1 MKYIAEGATITNRLL
16 FLDGRVKKD
25 IMGGG
30 GFYAYTAL
38 RMCTDDC
45 LYLSSV
51 GKDFDD
57 FYGAWFDEN
66 HCSKDGLFVR
76 TEKTMY
82 NDLKYFPD
90 GSYIEYSIY
99 GTKYTDEELAEM
111 RRNGI
116 MYLPD
121 EDPEIHRLN
130 YLTLEDYAHFMDDAK
145 GLYTSQALTEEND
158 EILLAHKKNGCKVM
172 WEIPA
177 TSLDEAHAVYEQGGI
192 EGLKH
197 YLRAIDILS
206 INGNECAIIFGVER
220 DEEIIELLKKLDLPI
235 YYRVGTKGAYM
246 IADGRDYFVPMIST
260 VPKEEEID
268 PTGCGNSST
277 GAALWAW
284 CEGYDPLMTCV
295 IGNVV
300 ASYNVRQ
307 YGPFLDMSEST
318 RSEMMATAQMIYDQ
332 LRGERNDG

>member
-1 MKYIAEGATITNRLL
+1 MKYIADGATITNRLL
-16 FLDGRVKKD
+16 FLDGRVKDK

-45 LYLSSV
+45 LFLSSV

-57 FYGAWFDEN
+57 FYGAWFEKN
-66 HCSKDGLFVR
+66 HCSREGLFVR
-76 TEKTMY
+76 LEKTMF

-99 GTKYTDEELAEM
+99 GKKYTDEQLAEM
-111 RRNGI
+111 RKSG
-116 MYLPD
+116 LVFLGE
-121 EDPEIHRLN
+121 EDPEERAKQALN
-130 YLTLEDYAHFMDDAK
+130 CEDVVPFMDDAK
-145 GLYTSQALTEEND
+145 GIYTSQALTDENS
-158 EILLAHKKNGCKVM
+158 ELLMEHKKNGCQIM

-177 TSLDEAHAVYEQGGI
+177 TSVEIAHQKYVEGGI

-197 YLRAIDILS
+197 YLRAVDILS
-206 INGNECAIIFGVER
+206 INRNECSIIFEANT
-220 DEEIIELLKKLDLPI
+220 DEEILPLLKALDLPV
-235 YYRVGTKGAYM
+235 YYRVGTDGAYM
-246 IADGRDYFVPMIST
+246 IAEGKEYFVPMIST
-260 VPKEEEID
+260 VEKEKEID

-277 GAALWAW
+277 GAVLWAW

-307 YGPFLDMSEST
+307 YGPFLDMSQEI
-318 RSEMMATAQMIYDQ
+318 REEMLKTAKEIYDKLKGQ
-332 LRGERNDG
+332 RNE

>member
-16 FLDGRVKKD
+16 FLDGRVKED

-57 FYGAWFDEN
+57 FYGAWFDAN
-66 HCSKDGLFVR
+66 GCSRDGLFVR

-99 GTKYTDEELAEM
+99 GRKYTDQELADL
-111 RRNGI
+111 RKSGV
-116 MYLPD
+116 MYLPV
-121 EDPEIHRLN
+121 EDPDEQRRH
-130 YLTLEDYAHFMDDAK
+130 YLTLRDCLPFMDVAK
-145 GLYTSQALTEEND
+145 GMYTSQHLTEENT
-158 EILLAHKKNGCKVM
+158 ELMLEHKKNGCQIM
-172 WEIPA
+172 WEIPS
-177 TSLDEAHAVYEQGGI
+177 TSIEAAHQKYLEGGI

-206 INGNECAIIFGVER
+206 INRNECSIIFGVNT
-220 DEEIIELLKKLDLPI
+220 DEEILPLLKALELPV
-235 YYRVGTKGAYM
+235 YYRVGTDGAYM
-246 IADGRDYFVPMIST
+246 IADQKEYFVPMIST
-260 VPKEEEID
+260 VEKEKEID

-307 YGPFLDMSEST
+307 YGPFLDMSEET
-318 RSEMMATAQMIYDQ
+318 REEMLQTAQEIYDK
-332 LRGERNDG
+332 LKGKTDE

>member
-1 MKYIAEGATITNRLL
+1 MKYIAEGSTITNRLL
-16 FLDGRVKKD
+16 FLDGRVQTD

-45 LYLSSV
+45 LFVSSV

-57 FYGAWFDEN
+57 FYGAWFERN
-66 HCSKDGLFVR
+66 HCSKDGLYFRV
-76 TEKTMY
+76 EKTEY
-82 NDLKYFPD
+82 NELKYFPD

-99 GTKYTDEELAEM
+99 GDKFTEEELQQM
-111 RRNGI
+111 RKDGI
-116 MYLPD
+116 MYVPD
-121 EDPEIHRLN
+121 QDPYVRENRSLRVQDV
-130 YLTLEDYAHFMDDAK
+130 TCFMDDAK
-145 GLYTSQALTEEND
+145 GLYTSKELTDEVTEE
-158 EILLAHKKNGCKVM
+158 LLAHKQGGCRIM

-177 TSLDEAHAVYEQGGI
+177 SVLNEVRDVYAGGGM

-197 YLRAIDILS
+197 YLRAVDILS
-206 INGNECAIIFGVER
+206 INRNECALIFGVDTDR
-220 DEEIIELLKKLDLPI
+220 EIIPMLKQLGIPV
-235 YYRVGTKGAYM
+235 YYRVGTDGAYM
-246 IADGRDYFVPMIST
+246 IAEGKDYFVPMIST
-260 VPKEEEID
+260 VEKEKEID

-307 YGPFLDMSEST
+307 YGPFLDMSQET
-318 RSEMMATAQMIYDQ
+318 REEMLHTAQEIYDKLKGQ
-332 LRGERNDG
+332 KNE

>member
-16 FLDGRVKKD
+16 FLDGRVKED

-57 FYGAWFDEN
+57 FYGAWFDAN
-66 HCSKDGLFVR
+66 SCSRDGLFVR

-99 GTKYTDEELAEM
+99 GRKYTDEELAEL
-111 RRNGI
+111 RRSGI
-116 MYLPD
+116 MYLPV
-121 EDPEIHRLN
+121 EDPVEQRKH
-130 YLTLEDYAHFMDDAK
+130 YLTLEDCLPFMDEAK
-145 GLYTSQALTEEND
+145 GMYTSQALTEENTRLML
-158 EILLAHKKNGCKVM
+158 EHKKNGCQIM
-172 WEIPA
+172 WEIPS
-177 TSLDEAHAVYEQGGI
+177 TSLETAHQKYLEGGI

-206 INGNECAIIFGVER
+206 INRNECEIIFEKEN
-220 DEEIIELLKKLDLPI
+220 DEQIIPLLKQLELPV
-235 YYRVGTKGAYM
+235 YYRVGTDGAYM
-246 IADGRDYFVPMIST
+246 IADHQEYFVPMIST
-260 VPKEEEID
+260 VEKEKEID

-307 YGPFLDMSEST
+307 YGPFLDMSEEN
-318 RSEMMATAQMIYDQ
+318 RKQMIKISEEIYEKLKAGQ
-332 LRGERNDG
+332 TL

>member
-1 MKYIAEGATITNRLL
+1 MKYIAEGSTITNRLL
-16 FLDGRVKKD
+16 FLDGRVKAD

-45 LYLSSV
+45 LFLSSV

-57 FYGAWFDEN
+57 FYGAWFDQN
-66 HCSKDGLFVR
+66 RCSREGLYYRVER
-76 TEKTMY
+76 TEY
-82 NDLKYFPD
+82 NELKYFPD

-99 GTKYTDEELAEM
+99 GDPFSEEELQTM
-111 RRNGI
+111 RRQGI
-116 MYLPD
+116 MYVPD
-121 EDPEIHRLN
+121 KDPEVRKNLVLN
-130 YLTLEDYAHFMDDAK
+130 VEDITKFMDDAK
-145 GLYTSQALTEEND
+145 GLYTSKPLND
-158 EILLAHKKNGCKVM
+158 EVSEELMKHKQGGCKIM

-177 TSLDEAHAVYEQGGI
+177 SVLNDVNDIYLEGGI
-192 EGLKH
+192 EAVQH
-197 YLRAIDILS
+197 HLRAVDILS
-206 INGNECAIIFGVER
+206 INRNECALIFGVDT
-220 DEEIIELLKKLDLPI
+220 DEKILPLLKELKIPV
-235 YYRVGTKGAYM
+235 YYRVGTDGAYM
-246 IADGRDYFVPMIST
+246 IAEGKDYFVPMIST
-260 VPKEEEID
+260 VEKEKEID

-307 YGPFLDMSEST
+307 YGPFLDLSEET
-318 RSEMMATAQMIYDQ
+318 REEMFKTAQDIYEK
-332 LRGERNDG
+332 LKGNTNE

>member
-1 MKYIAEGATITNRLL
+1 MKYIADGATITNRLL
-16 FLDGRVKKD
+16 FLDGRVKDK

-45 LYLSSV
+45 LFLSSV

-57 FYGAWFDEN
+57 FYGDWFEKN
-66 HCSKDGLFVR
+66 RCSREGLFVR
-76 TEKTMY
+76 LEKTMF

-99 GTKYTDEELAEM
+99 GKKYTDEQLADM
-111 RRNGI
+111 RKSG
-116 MYLPD
+116 LVFLGE
-121 EDPEIHRLN
+121 EDPVERAKQSLSCA
-130 YLTLEDYAHFMDDAK
+130 DVVPFMDDAK
-145 GLYTSQALTEEND
+145 GIYTSQALTDENS
-158 EILLAHKKNGCKVM
+158 ELLMEHKKGGCQIM

-177 TSLDEAHAVYEQGGI
+177 TSVETAHQKYLEGGI

-197 YLRAIDILS
+197 YLRAVDILS
-206 INGNECAIIFGVER
+206 INRNECSIIFEV
-220 DEEIIELLKKLDLPI
+220 DTDKEILPLLKALELPV
-235 YYRVGTKGAYM
+235 YYRVGTDGAYM
-246 IADGRDYFVPMIST
+246 IAEGKEYFVPMIST
-260 VPKEEEID
+260 VEKEKEID

-307 YGPFLDMSEST
+307 YGPFLDMSQEI
-318 RSEMMATAQMIYDQ
+318 REEMLHTAQEIYDK
-332 LRGERNDG
+332 LKGKTDE

>member
-16 FLDGRVKKD
+16 FLDGRVKED

-57 FYGAWFDEN
+57 FYGAWFDAN
-66 HCSKDGLFVR
+66 SCSRDGLFVR

-99 GTKYTDEELAEM
+99 GRKYTDEELAEL
-111 RRNGI
+111 RRSGI
-116 MYLPD
+116 MYLPV
-121 EDPEIHRLN
+121 EDPVEQRKQ
-130 YLTLEDYAHFMDDAK
+130 YLTLEDCLPFMDEAK
-145 GLYTSQALTEEND
+145 GMYTSQALTEENTRLML
-158 EILLAHKKNGCKVM
+158 EHKKNGCQIM
-172 WEIPA
+172 WEIPS
-177 TSLDEAHAVYEQGGI
+177 TSLETAHQKYLEGGI

-206 INGNECAIIFGVER
+206 INRNECEIIFEKEN
-220 DEEIIELLKKLDLPI
+220 DEQIIPLLKQLELPV
-235 YYRVGTKGAYM
+235 YYRVGTDGAYM
-246 IADGRDYFVPMIST
+246 IADHQEYFVPMIST
-260 VPKEEEID
+260 VEKEKEID

-307 YGPFLDMSEST
+307 YGPFLDMSEEN
-318 RSEMMATAQMIYDQ
+318 RKQMIKISEEIYEK
-332 LRGERNDG
+332 LKAGEPL

>member
-16 FLDGRVKKD
+16 FLDGRVQED

-30 GFYAYTAL
+30 GFYAYTGIRL
-38 RMCTDDC
+38 LCDDC
-45 LYLSSV
+45 LFLSSV
-51 GKDFDD
+51 GKDFDK
-57 FYGAWFDEN
+57 FYGDWFRKN
-66 HCSKDGLFVR
+66 KCSEEGLFYKLD
-76 TEKTMY
+76 KTMY

-99 GTKYTDEELAEM
+99 GKKYTDEQLADM
-111 RRNGI
+111 RKSG
-116 MYLPD
+116 LVFLGEEDPD
-121 EDPEIHRLN
+121 ELKKQK
-130 YLTLEDYAHFMDDAK
+130 LELSEYVHFLDEAK
-145 GLYTSQALTEEND
+145 GLYTSQALTDENS
-158 EILLAHKKNGCKVM
+158 ELFIKHKVNGCKIM

-177 TSLDEAHAVYEQGGI
+177 TSVEIAHQKYLEGGI

-197 YLRAIDILS
+197 YLRAVDILS
-206 INGNECAIIFGVER
+206 INRNESSIIFEKET
-220 DEEIIELLKKLDLPI
+220 DEEIIPLLKALELPV
-235 YYRVGTKGAYM
+235 YYRVGTDGAYM
-246 IADGRDYFVPMIST
+246 IVDNKEYYVPMIST
-260 VPKEEEID
+260 VEKEKEID

-307 YGPFLDMSEST
+307 YGPFLDMSEEV
-318 RSEMMATAQMIYDQ
+318 RKQMLETSKQIYDQ
-332 LRGERNDG
+332 LKGETNG

>member
-1 MKYIAEGATITNRLL
+1 MKYIADGATITNRLL
-16 FLDGRVKKD
+16 FLDGRVKDK

-45 LYLSSV
+45 LFLSSV

-57 FYGAWFDEN
+57 FYGDWFEKN
-66 HCSKDGLFVR
+66 RCSKEGLYVR
-76 TEKTMY
+76 LDKTMF

-99 GTKYTDEELAEM
+99 GKKYTDDQLADM
-111 RRNGI
+111 RKSG
-116 MYLPD
+116 LVFLGE
-121 EDPEIHRLN
+121 EDPVERAKQSLSC
-130 YLTLEDYAHFMDDAK
+130 EDVVPFMDDAK
-145 GLYTSQALTEEND
+145 GMYTSQALTDENS
-158 EILLAHKKNGCKVM
+158 ELLMEHKKNGCQIM

-177 TSLDEAHAVYEQGGI
+177 TSVETAHQKYLEGGI

-206 INGNECAIIFGVER
+206 INRNECSIIFEVNT
-220 DEEIIELLKKLDLPI
+220 DKEILPLLKALELPI
-235 YYRVGTKGAYM
+235 YYRVGTDGAYM
-246 IADGRDYFVPMIST
+246 IADGKEYFVPMIST
-260 VPKEEEID
+260 VEKEKEID

-307 YGPFLDMSEST
+307 YGPFLDMSQET
-318 RSEMMATAQMIYDQ
+318 REEMLNTAQEIYNKLKGKTD
-332 LRGERNDG
+332 E

>member
-1 MKYIAEGATITNRLL
+1 MKYIADGATITNRLL
-16 FLDGRVKKD
+16 FLDGRVKDK

-45 LYLSSV
+45 LFLSSV

-57 FYGAWFDEN
+57 FYGDWFEKN
-66 HCSKDGLFVR
+66 RCSKEGLYVR
-76 TEKTMY
+76 LDKTMF

-99 GTKYTDEELAEM
+99 GKKYTDDQLADM
-111 RRNGI
+111 RKSG
-116 MYLPD
+116 LVFLGE
-121 EDPEIHRLN
+121 EDPVERAKQSLSC
-130 YLTLEDYAHFMDDAK
+130 EDVVPFMDDAK
-145 GLYTSQALTEEND
+145 GMYTSQALTDENS
-158 EILLAHKKNGCKVM
+158 ELLMEHKKNGCQIM

-177 TSLDEAHAVYEQGGI
+177 TSVETAHQKYLEGGI
-192 EGLKH
+192 EGMKH

-206 INGNECAIIFGVER
+206 INRNECSIIFGVNT
-220 DEEIIELLKKLDLPI
+220 DEEILPLLKALELPI
-235 YYRVGTKGAYM
+235 YYRVGTDGAYM
-246 IADGRDYFVPMIST
+246 IADGKEYFVPMIST
-260 VPKEEEID
+260 VEKEKEID

-307 YGPFLDMSEST
+307 YGPFLDMSQET
-318 RSEMMATAQMIYDQ
+318 REEMLNTAQEIYNKLKGKTD
-332 LRGERNDG
+332 E

>member
-1 MKYIAEGATITNRLL
+1 MKYIADGATITNRLL
-16 FLDGRVKKD
+16 FLDGRVKDK

-45 LYLSSV
+45 LFLSSV

-57 FYGAWFDEN
+57 FYGDWFEKN
-66 HCSKDGLFVR
+66 RCSREGLFVR
-76 TEKTMY
+76 LEKTMF

-99 GTKYTDEELAEM
+99 GKKYTDEQLADM
-111 RRNGI
+111 RKSG
-116 MYLPD
+116 LVFLGE
-121 EDPEIHRLN
+121 EDPVERAKQALSCA
-130 YLTLEDYAHFMDDAK
+130 DVVPFMDDAK
-145 GLYTSQALTEEND
+145 GIYTSQALTDENS
-158 EILLAHKKNGCKVM
+158 ELLMEHKKGGCQIM

-177 TSLDEAHAVYEQGGI
+177 TSVETAHQKYLEGGI

-206 INGNECAIIFGVER
+206 INRNECSIVFGV
-220 DEEIIELLKKLDLPI
+220 DTDKEILPLLKALELPV
-235 YYRVGTKGAYM
+235 YYRVGTDGAYM
-246 IADGRDYFVPMIST
+246 IAEGKEYFVPMIST
-260 VPKEEEID
+260 VEKEKEID

-307 YGPFLDMSEST
+307 YGPFLDMSQEI
-318 RSEMMATAQMIYDQ
+318 REEMLQTAQEIYDK
-332 LRGERNDG
+332 LKGKTDE

>member
-1 MKYIAEGATITNRLL
+1 MKYIAEGSTITNRLL
-16 FLDGRVKKD
+16 FLDGRVKDK

-45 LYLSSV
+45 LFVSSV
-51 GKDFDD
+51 GEDFDD
-57 FYGAWFDEN
+57 FYGAWFERN
-66 HCSKDGLFVR
+66 HCSKDGLYFRVKK
-76 TEKTMY
+76 TEY
-82 NDLKYFPD
+82 NELKYFPD

-99 GTKYTDEELAEM
+99 GDQFTDEELLAM
-111 RRNGI
+111 RKQGI
-116 MYLPD
+116 MYVPVK
-121 EDPEIHRLN
+121 DPEERRRMVLN
-130 YLTLEDYAHFMDDAK
+130 VEDITKFMDDAK
-145 GLYTSQALTEEND
+145 GLYTSRALTDEASEE
-158 EILLAHKKNGCKVM
+158 LLKHKQGGCKIM

-177 TSLDEAHAVYEQGGI
+177 SVLNDVREIYARDGM

-197 YLRAIDILS
+197 HLRAIDILS
-206 INGNECAIIFGVER
+206 INRNECALIFGI
-220 DEEIIELLKKLDLPI
+220 DTDGEIIPLLKELNIPV
-235 YYRVGTKGAYM
+235 YYRVGTDGAYM
-246 IADGRDYFVPMIST
+246 IADGKDYFVPMIST
-260 VPKEEEID
+260 VEKEKEID

-307 YGPFLDMSEST
+307 YGPFLDMSEET
-318 RSEMMATAQMIYDQ
+318 REEMLKTAQEIYDR
-332 LRGERNDG
+332 LKGKTDE

>member
-1 MKYIAEGATITNRLL
+1 MKYIADGATITNRLL
-16 FLDGRVKKD
+16 FLDGRVEED

-45 LYLSSV
+45 LFLSSV

-57 FYGAWFDEN
+57 FYGAWFEKN
-66 HCSKDGLFVR
+66 KCSKDGLFVR
-76 TEKTMY
+76 LEKTMY

-99 GTKYTDEELAEM
+99 ERKYTDEELEKL
-111 RRNGI
+111 RKEGI
-116 MYLPD
+116 MYLGSEDPD
-121 EDPEIHRLN
+121 ELDRQ
-130 YLTLEDYAHFMDDAK
+130 YLKVEDLLKFMDEAK
-145 GLYTSQALTEEND
+145 GLYTSQALSDEND
-158 EILLAHKKNGCKVM
+158 ELLMAHKKGGCKIM

-177 TSLDEAHAVYEQGGI
+177 TSLPTARKYYLEGGI
-192 EGLKH
+192 DGLKH

-206 INGNECAIIFGVER
+206 INRNECMIIFDKEN
-220 DEEIIELLKKLDLPI
+220 DEQIIPLLKELEVPI
-235 YYRVGTKGAYM
+235 YYRVGIDGAYM
-246 IADGRDYFVPMIST
+246 IADHKAYYVPMIST
-260 VPKEEEID
+260 VEKEKEID

-277 GAALWAW
+277 GAVLWAW

-307 YGPFLDMSEST
+307 YGPFLDMSEENRT
-318 RSEMMATAQMIYDQ
+318 EMMKISQEIYDR
-332 LRGERNDG
+332 LKKENNNG

>member
-1 MKYIAEGATITNRLL
+1 MKYIADGATITNRLL
-16 FLDGRVKKD
+16 FLDGRVKDK

-38 RMCTDDC
+38 RMCTEDC
-45 LYLSSV
+45 LFLSSV

-57 FYGAWFDEN
+57 FYGEWFEKN
-66 HCSKDGLFVR
+66 RCSREGLHVR
-76 TEKTMY
+76 LEKTMF

-99 GTKYTDEELAEM
+99 GKKYTDEQLADM
-111 RRNGI
+111 RKSG
-116 MYLPD
+116 LVFLGE
-121 EDPEIHRLN
+121 EDPEERAKQSLKC
-130 YLTLEDYAHFMDDAK
+130 EDVVPFMDDAK
-145 GLYTSQALTEEND
+145 GIYTSQALTDENS
-158 EILLAHKKNGCKVM
+158 ELLMEHKKGGCKVM

-177 TSLDEAHAVYEQGGI
+177 TSVETAHQKYVEGGI

-197 YLRAIDILS
+197 YLRAVDILS
-206 INGNECAIIFGVER
+206 INRNECSIIFEAEK
-220 DEEIIELLKKLDLPI
+220 DEEILPLLKALDLPV
-235 YYRVGTKGAYM
+235 YYRVGTDGAYM
-246 IADGRDYFVPMIST
+246 IAEGKEYYVPMIST
-260 VPKEEEID
+260 VEKEKEID

-307 YGPFLDMSEST
+307 YGPFLDMSEET
-318 RSEMMATAQMIYDQ
+318 REEMLRTSQEIYDKLKGQ
-332 LRGERNDG
+332 KDE

>member
-16 FLDGRVKKD
+16 FLDGRVKEN

-38 RMCTDDC
+38 RMCTEDC
-45 LYLSSV
+45 LFLSSV

-57 FYGAWFDEN
+57 FFGDWFKN
-66 HCSKDGLFVR
+66 NQCSKDGLFVQI
-76 TEKTMY
+76 EKTMY
-82 NDLKYFPD
+82 TELKYFPD

-99 GTKYTDEELAEM
+99 GKHYTDEELYDL
-111 RRNGI
+111 RQSGV
-116 MYLPD
+116 MYIPN
-121 EDPEIHRLN
+121 EDPEEERRS
-130 YLTLEDYAHFMDDAK
+130 YLELKDYVRFMDDAK
-145 GLYTSQALTEEND
+145 GFYCAQHLSEEND
-158 EILLAHKKNGCKVM
+158 ALLLEHKKNGCKVM

-177 TSLDEAHAVYEQGGI
+177 SSLVYAHEAYVNGGI

-197 YLRAIDILS
+197 YLRAIDLLS
-206 INGNECAIIFGVER
+206 INRNECMIVFDKETDEQIIP
-220 DEEIIELLKKLDLPI
+220 ELKALGIPV
-235 YYRVGTKGAYM
+235 YYRIGTDGAYM
-246 IADGRDYFVPMIST
+246 ISDNQAYYVPMIST
-260 VPKEEEID
+260 VEKEREID

-307 YGPFLDMSEST
+307 YGPYLDMSEDT
-318 RSEMMATAQMIYDQ
+318 RNEMLQTAEKIYEQ
-332 LRGERNDG
+332 LKGESYHG